1 MREFRPLVG
10 KVCGAL
16 PEFPIIEPQKKGVLM
31 RRQSGFT
38 LIELLITVA
47 IVAILAG
54 IAIPSYTTYITRSKI
69 AEATSN
75 LLAMRTKME
84 LYFQDNPSFVGACPP
99 WTLAPLPQ
107 PSVAGRTPPNL

>member
-31 RRQSGFT
+31 QRQSGFT

-54 IAIPSYTTYITRSKI
+54 IAVPSYTAYITLSKI
-69 AEATSN
+69 AGATPN
-75 LLAMRTKME
+75 PPALRTKRGWHCPA
-84 LYFQDNPSFVGACPP
+84 NRSFVGACRPGTRLP
-99 WTLAPLPQ
+99 LAHP
-107 PSVAGRTPPNL
+107 